1 MDKKLNNFS
10 ESIIN
15 EVGNTPLIKLKKA
28 SEITGCNI
36 LGKAEFLNPG
46 QSIKDRAALFM
57 IREFD
62 KKKAIYNNTIVE
74 GTGGNTGIGLTI
86 IGAAMGYRT
95 IIVMPNDQSKEKID
109 TLKYLGAKVV
119 LTEKAPF
126 TDKRNYI
133 QLSKKIAKDNNAIWA
148 NQFDNLANRKAH
160 VETTSKEIW
169 MQTQG
174 RIDGFICAIG
184 TGGTL
189 AGNYIGLK
197 DKNKNIK
204 IFCADP
210 YGSGMYSFIRKGV
223 SKASYS
229 SITEGI
235 GQSRI
240 TKNIEGIDFDGAFK
254 VSDQSALNII
264 YDLIRHEGLFLG
276 PSSGINVAG
285 AIRLAKHLGPN
296 KTIVTVLCDYANRY
310 SNKIFNKSFLNSKNL
325 NYPDWL

>member
-1 MDKKLNNFS
+1 
-10 ESIIN
+10 
-15 EVGNTPLIKLKKA
+15 
-28 SEITGCNI
+28 
-36 LGKAEFLNPG
+36 
-46 QSIKDRAALFM
+46 
-57 IREFD
+57 
-62 KKKAIYNNTIVE
+62 
-74 GTGGNTGIGLTI
+74 
-86 IGAAMGYRT
+86 
-95 IIVMPNDQSKEKID
+95 
-109 TLKYLGAKVV
+109 
-119 LTEKAPF
+119 
-126 TDKRNYI
+126 
-133 QLSKKIAKDNNAIWA
+133 
-148 NQFDNLANRKAH
+148 
-160 VETTSKEIW
+160 
-169 MQTQG
+169 
-174 RIDGFICAIG
+174 
-184 TGGTL
+184 
-189 AGNYIGLK
+189 
-197 DKNKNIK
+197 
-204 IFCADP
+204 
-210 YGSGMYSFIRKGV
+210 MYSFIRKGV